1 MPNTMATPRPT
12 SPGLSYASP
21 PPPTPRHGDEI
32 AIAGEFVHTKC
43 PNLCVLWFDPDGFD
57 AYDRSPPLPADAAP
71 GATPAQAAAHGATAV
86 RVPRHGARRLG
97 GPGGSL
103 VVDREDLNAALT
115 QIVIHY
121 DGCGRS
127 RACFETLHR
136 ERGLSCHFLIDRDG
150 RIYQTL
156 DAIERAWHATRAN
169 DASVGV
175 ELAHV
180 GAVEE
185 EDEKASE
192 FGDDDDAGRFGKK
205 IARGTVNGRR
215 LAQSPF
221 EDAQYEALA
230 RLTAALAREFPA
242 LAETFGPRE
251 PEDTSAEAKLAAE
264 IERVKNGESLAE
276 AEAKAARRNKQRRVR
291 GEKLADAELRAFRG
305 ALGHWHVQANK
316 FDPGPAFDWD
326 RYEART
332 RALLAGETP

>member
-1 MPNTMATPRPT
+1 M
-12 SPGLSYASP
+12 
-21 PPPTPRHGDEI
+21 
-32 AIAGEFVHTKC
+32 
-43 PNLCVLWFDPDGFD
+43 
-57 AYDRSPPLPADAAP
+57 
-71 GATPAQAAAHGATAV
+71 
-86 RVPRHGARRLG
+86 
-97 GPGGSL
+97 
-103 VVDREDLNAALT
+103 VDREDLNAALT

-192 FGDDDDAGRFGKK
+192 FRDDDDAGRFGKK

-276 AEAKAARRNKQRRVR
+276 AEDKRRNERRRVR